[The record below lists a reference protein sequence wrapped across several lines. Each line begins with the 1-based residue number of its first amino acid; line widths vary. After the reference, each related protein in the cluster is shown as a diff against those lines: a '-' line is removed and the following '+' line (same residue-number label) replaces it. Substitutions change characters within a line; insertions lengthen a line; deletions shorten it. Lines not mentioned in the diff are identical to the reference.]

1 MGKGDAGKW
10 GLIGD
15 GPSEAAAA
23 SDTKGEGA
31 SALRERVIEAVRGV
45 YDPEIPVNIF
55 DLGLIYRLDVDAAGK
70 VEIDMTLTAPGCPVA
85 GILPGEVEEAAR
97 AVPGVSD
104 AKVELVWEP
113 PWSPDKMSEAA
124 RLELGMF

>member
-15 GPSEAAAA
+15 GPSEAAAG